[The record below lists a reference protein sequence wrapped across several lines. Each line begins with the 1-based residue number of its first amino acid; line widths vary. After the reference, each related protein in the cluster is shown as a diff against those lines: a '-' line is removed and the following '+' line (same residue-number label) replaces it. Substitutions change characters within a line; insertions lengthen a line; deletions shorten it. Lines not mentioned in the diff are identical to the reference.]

1 VWVGGVY
8 YVCRF
13 SVSGNFKKVF
23 LFSNSIERDRPIFIN
38 LKEIFLLRRR
48 GFKLGF
54 QTGLEKLIFI

>member
-1 VWVGGVY
+1 MFVDS
-8 YVCRF
+8 VCQATL
-13 SVSGNFKKVF
+13 KKFF